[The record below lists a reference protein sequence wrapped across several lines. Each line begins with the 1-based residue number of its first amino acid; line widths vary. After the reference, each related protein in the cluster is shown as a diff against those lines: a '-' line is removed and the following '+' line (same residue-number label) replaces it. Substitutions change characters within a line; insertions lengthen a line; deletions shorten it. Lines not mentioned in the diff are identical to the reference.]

1 MRTQHKASAVGTA
14 HLTLEAAGVL
24 TALALALGTFAHI
37 ATSPRAWVLFY
48 DGDSLLFPLISA
60 SIRVGQPQDWVLSSP
75 LFILESLVYL
85 PIGLVGLPVKVTLL
99 LDACANWVALY
110 LVFRAVIRVISAHRS
125 VCVFGSLLILAVV
138 SCLAALEG
146 SPSHDALELASLL
159 LTTTYYS
166 GTVVTTVAA
175 IALTGQVLTRA
186 PIKKPLV
193 ALSVL
198 TAIAVMSNP
207 LFIAW
212 AVVPLFAILILCLLT
227 KVAFRQVSAVA
238 IVLSIGSV
246 LGIIARIPFK
256 AILVQDNAAKIRP
269 DLASQSLAYYS
280 GLLLDRLKTGWGVVA
295 LVVILALLALAAI
308 GLATALKRRQT
319 GSTIIS
325 GIALLGPLSATVGA
339 VMLGTFAARYLEP
352 VVFLAPLSLVTLPL
366 LLPRA
371 SQLTRKRIANN
382 LPRLTG
388 TLALLALVV
397 CIAVLSSIRTIGT
410 PDASLVVSFGSPS
423 GVRRRRV
430 AA

>member
-1 MRTQHKASAVGTA
+1 
-14 HLTLEAAGVL
+14 
-24 TALALALGTFAHI
+24 
-37 ATSPRAWVLFY
+37 
-48 DGDSLLFPLISA
+48 
-60 SIRVGQPQDWVLSSP
+60 
-75 LFILESLVYL
+75 
-85 PIGLVGLPVKVTLL
+85 
-99 LDACANWVALY
+99 
-110 LVFRAVIRVISAHRS
+110 
-125 VCVFGSLLILAVV
+125 
-138 SCLAALEG
+138 
-146 SPSHDALELASLL
+146 
-159 LTTTYYS
+159 
-166 GTVVTTVAA
+166 
-175 IALTGQVLTRA
+175 
-186 PIKKPLV
+186 
-193 ALSVL
+193 
-198 TAIAVMSNP
+198 MSNP

-410 PDASLVVSFGSPS
+410 PDASLACAEEWIATHPGYGAGQFWSVRAVKAYSVDPRRLIQVDQDNAPYIWLSNAQDVSESDITFTITDSASPPFGQMFANPNGS
-423 GVRRRRV
+423 V
-430 AA
+430 ACGRYTIKVYRQPVPLGISHH